1 MNYILSLLLIFS
13 IGCNSQVGKGVS
25 EKIDFEEG
33 NHFRYNLT
41 SEKYLLLDTQQ
52 KMNAVYKI
60 IHAQTTGNRRAP
72 IPTVAEDESYFIF
85 KPVLK
90 NSNDIEIKEIL
101 LSDDVVY
108 VEVKEFDNPE
118 VSQSSRISPNVLV
131 RILKKVNPK
140 KIITNYQ
147 KNN

>member
-1 MNYILSLLLIFS
+1 MNYMVSLLLIFS
-13 IGCNSQVGKGVS
+13 IGCNSQAGKGVS

-33 NHFRYNLT
+33 NHFRYDLT
-41 SEKYLLLDTQQ
+41 SEKYLLLDTQE

-60 IHAQTTGNRRAP
+60 IHSQSKGNRLAP
-72 IPTVAEDESYFIF
+72 IPTIMPDESYFIF

-101 LSDDVVY
+101 LSDNVVY
-108 VEVKEFDNPE
+108 VVVKELNNPD
-118 VSQSSRISPNVLV
+118 VPKSSRISPTVLV
-131 RILKKVNPK
+131 RTLKKVDPK
-140 KIITNYQ
+140 KIIINYQ